1 MKQIFREYITAF
13 QRINWGAYA
22 QRKAG
27 MIGGLTAACIS
38 MIRDAVNEETGE
50 GVKTPALLLLFVI
63 AIGGS
68 LFLTTT
74 HPIWREK
81 QFYLLPM
88 SEEERRTH
96 IRRSYWFGFGVKA
109 LLAAVCAAL
118 ITMLTF
124 TGYTW
129 INGLLLFANLLMLA
143 PFISVETK
151 AQQKKVDYESVIRWV
166 LCIFVL
172 VNAALLVMAIGA
184 QPKKD
189 AFLMLDSTSA
199 VLLLLIQLPLAIA
212 YRKSVKLALEAAVYY
227 EEGGM
232 A

>member
-1 MKQIFREYITAF
+1 MKQVIREYITAF
-13 QRINWGAYA
+13 QRINWRVYIEK
-22 QRKAG
+22 RAG
-27 MIGGLTAACIS
+27 FLVGVTAGCANV
-38 MIRDAVNEETGE
+38 IRDAIKTGAAE
-50 GVKTPALLLLFVI
+50 SSHTSAVVFLFMI
-63 AIGGS
+63 AIAGS

-109 LLAAVCAAL
+109 LLAAICAAL
-118 ITMLTF
+118 MTALNF
-124 TGYTW
+124 TGYAW
-129 INGLLLFANLLMLA
+129 LNGLLAFGNLLMLA

-151 AQQKKVDYESVIRWV
+151 EQQKKVEYESLVRWV
-166 LCIFVL
+166 LIIL
-172 VNAALLVMAIGA
+172 VIANAAVQTL
-184 QPKKD
+184 
-189 AFLMLDSTSA
+189 AFAEPSLEQALPILDSISG
-199 VLLLLIQLPLAIA
+199 VLMLLIQLQLLIA